1 MKCAQKVAVSFSSS
15 QILKPKGKGMC
26 CLMFSFP
33 CMWTPDKHGFS
44 FISTSN
50 QENEKLMTKAK
61 NMSLQSR
68 SWVPLHAF
76 RITEASVEF
85 HMPSESLP
93 LMVTEPKKLQEV

>member
-15 QILKPKGKGMC
+15 QILKPKGMC

-33 CMWTPDKHGFS
+33 SMWTPDKHGFS

-68 SWVPLHAF
+68 SLVPLHTY
-76 RITEASVEF
+76 IQ
-85 HMPSESLP
+85 
-93 LMVTEPKKLQEV
+93 KKKTGLSGILHAE